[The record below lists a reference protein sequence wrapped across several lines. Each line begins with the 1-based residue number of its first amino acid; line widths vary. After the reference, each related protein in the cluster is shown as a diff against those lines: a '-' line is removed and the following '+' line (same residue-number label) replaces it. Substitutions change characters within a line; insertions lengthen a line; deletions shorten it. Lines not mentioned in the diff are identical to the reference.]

1 MQRKGVRREGKN
13 EKNKGEKGGEGK
25 GGRMKP
31 FCKQRA
37 TKVPREERLMWYLDA
52 K

>member
-1 MQRKGVRREGKN
+1 MKRIKERKEGK
-13 EKNKGEKGGEGK
+13 G

-37 TKVPREERLMWYLDA
+37 TNVPREERLMWYLDA
-52 K
+52 T